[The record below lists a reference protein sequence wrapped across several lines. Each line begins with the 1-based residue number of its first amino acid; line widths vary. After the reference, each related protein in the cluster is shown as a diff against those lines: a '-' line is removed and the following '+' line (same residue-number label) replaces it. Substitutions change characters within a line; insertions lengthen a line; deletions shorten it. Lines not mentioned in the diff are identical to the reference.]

1 MTFFVRK
8 GLATGPIRFGVSPRR
23 TLESIDH
30 EPGLS
35 TGASGEFLRKR
46 GGGFFFSDERTVASP
61 TLPVAASISRIPFW
75 KSVNDGTRRGYGFLA
90 MMIFGALLIL
100 LGFAVI
106 GRKGPQGWVEV
117 ILGVILVAVPL
128 VLTAQRRKQIREQ
141 EERERAEREA
151 IEARNRQMLS
161 SYTAA
166 LQRLQREK
174 SDDALEEVRREREAL
189 TLPYEIWSAAAKRTV
204 LGLGFEMLARVGTS
218 GARDV
223 AAWMSRASQATG
235 LSAADDVETKLD
247 FYRNIVWHLLADDR
261 IGDTQS
267 EELMAIRKGFD
278 IWDRDVPVEA
288 KAADE
293 FLRLRGITNRNM
305 PRTQCG
311 VPLKFQEYCVHHA
324 RGVLMNAKMD
334 KKARRQV
341 WTEGT
346 PCDLYVTNRR
356 IIVSA
361 KKPVDVPLP
370 RVFDVDVDM
379 DDNVLI
385 IRTAD
390 PKKPIAMRVEDPIV
404 TASLVDLATTIDE
417 RPKGFA

>member
-23 TLESIDH
+23 TLDAIDH

-61 TLPVAASISRIPFW
+61 TLPVSASISRIPFW
-75 KSVNDGTRRGYGFLA
+75 KSVNDGTPRGYGFLA
-90 MMIFGALLIL
+90 MLVIGALLVL

-117 ILGVILVAVPL
+117 ILGLILIAVPL
-128 VLTAQRRKQIREQ
+128 VLTAQRRKQIRDQ

-151 IEARNRQMLS
+151 QEARNRQMLA
-161 SYTAA
+161 SYSAA
-166 LQRLQREK
+166 LQRLMRDKNEE
-174 SDDALEEVRREREAL
+174 ALEEVRRERAAL
-189 TLPYEIWSAAAKRTV
+189 TLPYEIWSAAAKRAV
-204 LGLGFEMLARVGTS
+204 LSLGFDMLARLGTA

-223 AAWMSRASQATG
+223 SGWMSRAAKAAG
-235 LSAADDVETKLD
+235 LTAEDEVAVKLD
-247 FYRNIVWHLLADDR
+247 FYRSIVWHLLADDR
-261 IGDTQS
+261 IGDTQA
-267 EELMAIRKGFD
+267 EELKTIRKGFD
-278 IWDRDVPVEA
+278 IWDRDVPVES
-288 KAADE
+288 KAAEE
-293 FLRLRGITNRNM
+293 FLRLRGVTNRSL
-305 PRTQCG
+305 PRAQCG

-324 RGVLMNAKMD
+324 RGVLMNAKLD
-334 KKARRQV
+334 KKTRRQV
-341 WTEGT
+341 WTEGA

-356 IIVSA
+356 IVVNA
-361 KKPVDVPLP
+361 KKPIEVPLP
-370 RVFDVDVDM
+370 RVFDVDVDI

-390 PKKPIAMRVEDPIV
+390 PKKPIAMRVEEPV
-404 TASLVDLATTIDE
+404 YTASLVDIATTIDE